1 MSWNPELDADYPIGD
16 QVDRIETIIIPK
28 VRDLGGFQIQ
38 RALPSAHRKMVG
50 PFVFFDHI
58 GPAEF
63 LKGSGVDVRP
73 HPHIGLSTVTYLY
86 NGSMYHKDS
95 IGTSASVEP
104 GDINL
109 MTAGK
114 GITHSE
120 RTALN
125 VREKNHQLYGIQTWL
140 ALPEKQEEMAPT
152 FENQK
157 SADLPVIE
165 GKDKHVKLLLGS
177 LYGERSP
184 VQVHSD
190 MFYAD
195 AVLSAGSKIPLRPD
209 HEERGLYIVEG
220 EIEIAGDVFKSG
232 QMMTFRTGGEIM
244 IEAKTNARLI
254 LLGGESIG
262 ERYIW
267 WNFVASSQE
276 KIDAAK
282 EAWRQ
287 GDWQHGRF
295 QLPVDDKDE
304 FMSLPEK

>member
-1 MSWNPELDADYPIGD
+1 MSWSPELDPQYPIGD
-16 QVDRIETIIIPK
+16 EVDKIETLIIPK
-28 VRDLGGFQIQ
+28 VHDLGGFQIQ
-38 RALPSAHRKMVG
+38 RALPSAERKMVG

-63 LKGSGVDVRP
+63 IKGNGVDVRP

-95 IGTSASVEP
+95 IGTSASIEP
-104 GDINL
+104 GDVNL

-120 RTALN
+120 RTALG
-125 VREKNHQLYGIQTWL
+125 VRENNHQLYGIQTWL
-140 ALPEKQEEMAPT
+140 ALPEKQEEMVPT

-157 SADLPVIE
+157 SEALPVIE

-184 VQVHSD
+184 VKVHSE

-195 AVLSAGSKIPLRPD
+195 AVLSAGSKIPLRPY

-220 EIEIAGDVFKSG
+220 EIQIAGDVFKSG
-232 QMMTFRTGGEIM
+232 HMMTFRIGGEIT

-262 ERYIW
+262 ERYLW

-295 QLPVDDKDE
+295 QLPMDDDAE
-304 FMSLPEK
+304 FMSLPAM